1 MYAGIYGDMPRGHLD
16 SLESKLRDPRM
27 QFLFRPGQWA
37 PDKDGTTG
45 ADLDALLE
53 AWIGADKP
61 ISVFDLSGIPT
72 AVVDDLVG
80 AVLRILYDAIFG
92 VETSKKAVESGLFLS
107 SLKRHMY
114 TLALN
119 QRIELRLQHGASPKR
134 DGNTALA

>member
-1 MYAGIYGDMPRGHLD
+1 MLLIYGDMPRGHLD

-80 AVLRILYDAIFG
+80 AVLRILYDAIFWG
-92 VETSKKAVESGLFLS
+92 GD
-107 SLKRHMY
+107 LKSEMQR
-114 TLALN
+114 LAAPV
-119 QRIELRLQHGASPKR
+119 RCEDDEKIPADAGRRAR
-134 DGNTALA
+134 DVGRVATARQEPEADW